1 MPDELILFEKM
12 QQGDTSAL
20 EYFFR
25 EYTDVLYYRA
35 FGFVKDS
42 SVSED
47 IVQEV
52 FHSFLAIAEKFK
64 DNGFCSRL
72 SV

>member
-1 MPDELILFEKM
+1 MPDELILFEKCN
-12 QQGDTSAL
+12 GRYLRFGVLFES
-20 EYFFR
+20 
-25 EYTDVLYYRA
+25 TDMLYYHA
-35 FGFVKDS
+35 FGFVKDNL
-42 SVSED
+42 VAED

-52 FHSFLAIAEKFK
+52 FIRSGTAEKFK